1 MVRLIIKYLNK
12 IKNLFVII
20 PVVIAV
26 MLAAGLFFANQKS
39 QPEFATKPEAV
50 MFDTKNKSPK
60 YVMTLPEK
68 NKIKSNEYIR
78 KKTVSEKPINKTNAE
93 KLNELDIPFLSR
105 LKAVDG
111 RMPQKHI
118 FPVESILDKDSRLP
132 LKTGTLKPWYV
143 YGRDVKVMPMFNK
156 VTVVISNMGVN
167 QINADLILDRMPDN
181 VSLSFSPYAASL
193 EKLIEKARGNGFET
207 YLDIVL
213 PSRNYLLEDSG
224 QYALNFSEEPEYNIA
239 ILENMLSKKIA
250 VGGFVLRDGIDD
262 EAYNKHFVAIMTML
276 EKRGLLLLDAT
287 HKENVS
293 VTNVSGLDRVRADI
307 IIDNEFDKKI
317 IEQQLQR
324 AEQIAYRNG
333 SVVIMVDPK
342 PVAILAVADWINT
355 FSKQLSYEEMKEQNV
370 SEFEKPLILVP
381 LSNLA
386 VEY

>member
-1 MVRLIIKYLNK
+1 LVRLIIKYLNK